1 MNGWA
6 ENWWA
11 LWLTVFLVFAVV
23 EMLTLDLF
31 FIMLGGGALA
41 GLVADFAGADLW
53 LQIVVFCVVSLLMIG
68 FVGPVAL
75 KHLQKGPADQ
85 RSNIE
90 RLIGESA
97 LVMEAVSASG
107 GLVKIGGDVWS
118 ARVGNRRPCPRPAAV
133 VSAIDGATAVVA
145 PQPDRRSNRQPARTP
160 ASSGRTGHAGTP
172 LHAIA
177 RPNNWGKGDV
187 WISQSLI
194 VLLVLLRS

>member
-1 MNGWA
+1 MFEWLA

-11 LWLTVFLVFAVV
+11 LWLTAFLAFAVV

-53 LQIVVFCVVSLLMIG
+53 LQIVAFCVVSLLMIG
-68 FVGPVAL
+68 FVRPVAL
-75 KHLQKGPADQ
+75 KHLRKGPADQ

-90 RLIGESA
+90 RLIGETA

-118 ARVGNRRPCPRPAAV
+118 ARSVSGVLAPGQHAV
-133 VSAIDGATAVVA
+133 VSAIDGATAVV
-145 PQPDRRSNRQPARTP
+145 TP
-160 ASSGRTGHAGTP
+160 EPEAG
-172 LHAIA
+172 
-177 RPNNWGKGDV
+177 D
-187 WISQSLI
+187 Q
-194 VLLVLLRS
+194 